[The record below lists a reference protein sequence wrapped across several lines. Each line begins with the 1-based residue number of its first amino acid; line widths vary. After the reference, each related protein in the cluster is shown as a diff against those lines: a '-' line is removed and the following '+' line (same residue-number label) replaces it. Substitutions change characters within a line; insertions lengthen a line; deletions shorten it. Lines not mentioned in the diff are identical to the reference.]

1 MRYIYRMHEGL
12 TSILPLP
19 NQEKV
24 HEVLTALACYTFD
37 QTRQKMVCH

>member
-24 HEVLTALACYTFD
+24 FLTALACYTFD